1 LIQEEVTFDS
11 IVAQDHSHSEFFSR
25 LLVSFGIGSA
35 PDEHSFMAFDT
46 GVEHLARELA
56 LSNPGQP

>member
-1 LIQEEVTFDS
+1 MDDRNQINFE
-11 IVAQDHSHSEFFSR
+11 
-25 LLVSFGIGSA
+25 A
-35 PDEHSFMAFDT
+35 PAMAFDT